1 MSRMLLDRPAYTAHT
16 PAWSP
21 PVDVAETDDAVLV
34 RVEIPGVDP
43 EGLLVT
49 VSRNGLVVAGE
60 KRESDYD
67 RPGAVVKLE
76 RRFGPFRRLIPL
88 PPCADPN
95 RVHTTC
101 ADGVL
106 TVRFSKI
113 PSSIRRRIPLSV

>member
-1 MSRMLLDRPAYTAHT
+1 MARTLLDRPAYTAHT

-21 PVDVAETDDAVLV
+21 PVDVTETDDEVLV

-43 EGLLVT
+43 EALLVT

-60 KRESDYD
+60 KREPDYG
-67 RPGAVVKLE
+67 RPGAIVKLE

-88 PPCADPN
+88 PPSADPD
-95 RVHTTC
+95 RVHTAC

-106 TVRFSKI
+106 TVRFAKI
-113 PSSIRRRIPLSV
+113 PSSVRRRIPLSV